1 MDKMIDAI
9 KTLKDRIKERDNLIL
24 NYKED
29 KRLVD
34 E

>member
-24 NYKED
+24 NYKEE
-29 KRLVD
+29 KRLMD

>member
-1 MDKMIDAI
+1 MIDAI

>member
-1 MDKMIDAI
+1 MTDAI